1 MNTNKQMSLEDFKKA
16 VEKDIMMSNNT
27 TVVKNGLM
35 KMIDD
40 NLEIY
45 LDDNFTLRE
54 TVQALQMGY

>member
-35 KMIDD
+35 KMVDD

-54 TVQALQMGY
+54 TVHALQMGC